1 MRETEA
7 HRRRTDA
14 AMLESLADTFRIMND
29 GGPLICSFNF
39 EDVALMLD
47 RVAETI
53 KPHPVLAATRP
64 GGRT

>member
-14 AMLESLADTFRIMND
+14 AMLESLAGTFRILND

-39 EDVALMLD
+39 EGVALLLD
-47 RVAETI
+47 RAAEI
-53 KPHPVLAATRP
+53 VKPHPVLAATRP